1 MGLRLPPTGTDFRR
15 GEPPET
21 SPKGSFLNRLYAR
34 RVQVSTK
41 RGKAV
46 ENNLRMEEKPVGFVR
61 TIAGSV
67 GRYLARRRRIRALRS
82 RYRYL
87 YRSGKR

>member
-1 MGLRLPPTGTDFRR
+1 MGLCLPTTGTDFRR

-46 ENNLRMEEKPVGFVR
+46 EKQFANVR

>member
-1 MGLRLPPTGTDFRR
+1 M
-15 GEPPET
+15 
-21 SPKGSFLNRLYAR
+21 
-34 RVQVSTK
+34 
-41 RGKAV
+41 
-46 ENNLRMEEKPVGFVR
+46 GFVR
-61 TIAGSV
+61 TITGSV